1 MLINKEC
8 RICLQDTNTKFLSPC
23 FCSGTSKYVHE
34 DCLHIWRTTCLN
46 REAYKRCMECKGE
59 YQTIKL
65 HKLETYKI
73 FFFDVNNRRRIAN
86 EFFVFMTGMI
96 TISLILTLND
106 IQIDVFGDQRLI
118 KLLKKYKPLNF
129 CYNYSLGSFFILFV
143 ASLIFYQKCYSNI
156 KRREKYYEL
165 IGGELIGFFLG
176 NAHFV
181 FLYLIIGFACDDPG
195 IFIMVEQLIST
206 FSLFS
211 NVLMYKR
218 HNNVLK
224 IINNEFNF
232 DIVIDYTPNINEN
245 TIIDITD

>member
-23 FCSGTSKYVHE
+23 LCSGTSKYVHE

-46 REAYKRCMECKGE
+46 KEAYIRCMECKGK
-59 YQTIKL
+59 YQTIKM
-65 HKLETYKI
+65 HKLETYFI
-73 FFFDVNNRRRIAN
+73 SFFDVNNRRRIAN
-86 EFFVFMTGMI
+86 EFFVFIAGMI
-96 TISLILTLND
+96 TISLTLTLND
-106 IQIDVFGDQRLI
+106 IQIDVFGNPKLI

-129 CYNYSLGSFFILFV
+129 CYNYSLGSFLMLFV

-156 KRREKYYEL
+156 KRRETYYEI
-165 IGGELIGFFLG
+165 IGGELIGFFLS

-195 IFIMVEQLIST
+195 VFIMVEQLIST

-232 DIVIDYTPNINEN
+232 DIVVDYTPNINEN